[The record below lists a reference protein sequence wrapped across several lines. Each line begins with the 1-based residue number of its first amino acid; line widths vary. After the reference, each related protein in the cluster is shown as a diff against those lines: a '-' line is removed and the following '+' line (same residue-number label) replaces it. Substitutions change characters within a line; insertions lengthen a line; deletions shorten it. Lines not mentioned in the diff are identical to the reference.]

1 MIFGTAHM
9 NRCKYRLLYCAHCW
23 SEVGRALGRNCSE
36 DAGVWSQKVAASAIA
51 LLKSCKLIIK
61 CYDSLFL
68 FLFDLY
74 QSYFT
79 YTGW

>member
-51 LLKSCKLIIK
+51 LFNGMLINNKMLVLKKK
-61 CYDSLFL
+61 C
-68 FLFDLY
+68 
-74 QSYFT
+74 
-79 YTGW
+79 